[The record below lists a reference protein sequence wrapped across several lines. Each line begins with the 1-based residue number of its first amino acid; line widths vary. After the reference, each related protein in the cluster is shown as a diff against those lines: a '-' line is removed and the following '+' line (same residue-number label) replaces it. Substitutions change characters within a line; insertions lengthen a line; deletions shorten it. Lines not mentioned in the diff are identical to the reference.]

1 MKSYFKIYFIFIFFI
16 LNNCSISLSTLF
28 EAFTYSKNSVDFLSF
43 ITTDKTTTDHGLSY
57 LFRKDC
63 TLTRALKFNKV
74 CQEINKEN
82 LVIDS
87 EYLNLTKTKKVY
99 KQKRF
104 IKVKKIKV
112 PSMAY

>member
-28 EAFTYSKNSVDFLSF
+28 EAFTYSKNSVDFLSY
-43 ITTDKTTTDHGLSY
+43 ITTDKTTTDHALSY
-57 LFRKDC
+57 LFKKDC
-63 TLTRALKFNKV
+63 SLARSLKLKQI
-74 CQEINKEN
+74 CEEINKEN

-87 EYLNLTKTKKVY
+87 GYLNLNKTKKVY
-99 KQKRF
+99 KKRVVK
-104 IKVKKIKV
+104 IKKINV

>member
-57 LFRKDC
+57 LFKKDC
-63 TLTRALKFNKV
+63 TLTRALKFKKI
-74 CQEINKEN
+74 CQEINKKDLISYN
-82 LVIDS
+82 
-87 EYLNLTKTKKVY
+87 EYLNLNKTKKVY
-99 KQKRF
+99 KKERVVR
-104 IKVKKIKV
+104 IKKIKV